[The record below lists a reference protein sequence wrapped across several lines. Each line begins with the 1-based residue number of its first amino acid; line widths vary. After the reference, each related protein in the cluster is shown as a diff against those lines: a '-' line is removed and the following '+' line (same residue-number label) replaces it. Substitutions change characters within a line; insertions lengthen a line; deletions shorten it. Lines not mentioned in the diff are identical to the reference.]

1 MYSLKNLVKLVLI
14 LFVIQLLFCWYYFL
28 RIDFFHQRISKSFLE
43 SGIHMNSFN
52 SPLITARFNTTD
64 IQSGRLIIIDNNY
77 EFIEKQI
84 HSMLTSIHMDLSNGY
99 HYFEI
104 ILFDH
109 IESRQFTQEIEF
121 AIGNEFL
128 LITVIDENN
137 HRVENVSVHLELLKH
152 PQINIQK
159 QTNRFGQV
167 TFTNLP
173 TYVQV
178 YIEGICRKTKRYTS
192 IRTYTY
198 IYRELTLI
206 LKDSLENYNDEID

>member
-1 MYSLKNLVKLVLI
+1 MV
-14 LFVIQLLFCWYYFL
+14 
-28 RIDFFHQRISKSFLE
+28 
-43 SGIHMNSFN
+43 
-52 SPLITARFNTTD
+52 
-64 IQSGRLIIIDNNY
+64 III
-77 EFIEKQI
+77 
-84 HSMLTSIHMDLSNGY
+84 
-99 HYFEI
+99 
-104 ILFDH
+104 FDH

-152 PQINIQK
+152 PQISIEK